1 MWVLGQ
7 PFVIPSSTL
16 SLILLLGVGLM
27 SLLAQVF
34 QTLGLQRESAGRAA
48 TMSYLQIIF
57 ALGWQLLLFGELP
70 DWVSIAGSL
79 IILASGAWV
88 ALSKEGGSAPMH

>member
-16 SLILLLGVGLM
+16 SLFLLLGVGLF
-27 SLLAQVF
+27 SLFAQVF

-57 ALGWQLLLFGELP
+57 AL
-70 DWVSIAGSL
+70 AGSWRRIACESHERVIQRKSNEL
-79 IILASGAWV
+79 MVLYIA
-88 ALSKEGGSAPMH
+88 